1 MKSKKTTAQS
11 IIYFIVTATLIAYFF
26 PREGKFQYQFFEGKP
41 WRYGLLTAPKDIPI
55 YKTESE
61 LAAEKDTIKKRFQ
74 PYYRINSDIK
84 TSLVEKL
91 HTDYRASVSQ
101 QLGNITYV
109 RYIENQLSRIYDK
122 GMLTAA
128 DIEQLNQENR
138 TYIYVLKNN
147 VAELKNI
154 KEFYSTKSAYEEI
167 ISKAPITLNKDI
179 LKSYN
184 INNYLVENILYDK
197 EMSERV
203 LNEQLER
210 IPLSTGLIQAGERIV
225 DRGDVVDGR
234 TYKAL
239 RSLKIMHETK
249 SGGAQR
255 TGVIWAGQLILVFGI
270 LFCCALYLAT
280 FSPEIFYNKRNLL
293 FILLF
298 IFSYCLLS
306 ELVVK
311 YDLINI
317 YVIPYAIMPIV
328 VRTFFKSHTALF
340 THLITVLLCS
350 LVAPF
355 PHEFL
360 LIQIVTG
367 IIVIFSLEELSQ
379 RSQLLRCA
387 FFILIAYVLCYL
399 SLSLYQEGD
408 FNKIRWVTLIY
419 FGINF
424 ILVMFSYLLIY
435 VMEKMFGYVS
445 PITLV
450 ELSNINTPI
459 LKKLSETAPGTF
471 QHSMN
476 VSILAAEATAKV
488 GGDVQLVRTG
498 ALYHDIGK
506 MTNPAFFTENQKG
519 GNNPHNN
526 LPFEESAQIIISHV
540 TEGVK
545 MAEKAKLPQ
554 AIINFIRTH
563 HGTGKTKYFYNSYKN
578 AYPDKPIDEELFT
591 YPGPNPFTK
600 ETGILMMADAVEA
613 ASRSLSE
620 YTDESIKTLVNKII
634 DGQIADNLLQNTP
647 LTFNDISI
655 TKATFIDKLKTMNH
669 TRISYPDLKTINSGE
684 TKIKY

>member
-1 MKSKKTTAQS
+1 MKSRKTTIQS
-11 IIYFIVTATLIAYFF
+11 IAYFIITAMLIAYFF
-26 PREGKFQYQFFEGKP
+26 PREGKFRYQFFEGKP
-41 WRYGLLTAPKDIPI
+41 WKYGLLTAPVDVPI
-55 YKTESE
+55 YKTEDE
-61 LAAEKDTIKKRFQ
+61 LNAEKDTIRKRFE
-74 PYYRINSDIK
+74 PYYRVNSDVKNIQI
-84 TSLVEKL
+84 EKL
-91 HTDYRASVSQ
+91 NTDFKPSATQKPGSVA
-101 QLGNITYV
+101 YV
-109 RYIENQLSRIYDK
+109 RYINTQLSKIYDK
-122 GMLTAA
+122 GILLPS
-128 DIEQLNQENR
+128 DIEELKQKEQTR
-138 TYIYVLKNN
+138 IYILKNN
-147 VAELKNI
+147 LSELKNI
-154 KEFYSTKSAYEEI
+154 KDFYSTKSAYEEI
-167 ISKAPITLNKDI
+167 IDKTPLTLDKEV

-184 INNYLVENILYDK
+184 INNYLVENITYDK
-197 EMSERV
+197 DMSERI
-203 LNEQLER
+203 LNEQIQR
-210 IPLSTGLIQAGERIV
+210 IPLSTGIIQAGERIV
-225 DRGDVVDGR
+225 DRGEIIDGR
-234 TYKAL
+234 TFNAL
-239 RSLKIMHETK
+239 RSLKIIHETK
-249 SGGAQR
+249 SGGNQR

-270 LFCCALYLAT
+270 LFCCAIYLAT
-280 FSPEIFYNKRNLL
+280 FSPEIFYNRRNVL

-298 IFSYCLLS
+298 ILSFCILS
-306 ELVVK
+306 EVVVK
-311 YDLINI
+311 YDLTNI
-317 YVIPYAIMPIV
+317 YVIPYAIMPII
-328 VRTFFKSHTALF
+328 VRTFFRSHTALF

-355 PHEFL
+355 AHEFL
-360 LIQIVTG
+360 LMQIITG
-367 IIVIFSLEELSQ
+367 IVVIFTLKELTQ

-387 FFILIAYVLCYL
+387 FFILLSYILCYL

-408 FNKIRWVTLIY
+408 LNKINWLVLIF

-424 ILVMFSYLLIY
+424 ILLMFSYLLIY
-435 VMEKMFGYVS
+435 VLEKMFGYVS
-445 PITLV
+445 SITLV

-506 MTNPAFFTENQKG
+506 MVNPAFFTENQKG
-519 GNNPHNN
+519 GVNPHDN

-578 AYPDKPIDEELFT
+578 AYPDQPIDEELFT
-591 YPGPNPFTK
+591 YPGPNPYTK
-600 ETGILMMADAVEA
+600 ETGVLMMADGVEA

-620 YTDESIKTLVNKII
+620 YTDESIKGLVDKII

-669 TRISYPDLKTINSGE
+669 TRISYPDLKTKNNDK
-684 TKIKY
+684 TKIRY